1 MKRDRV
7 SRLRVPALVGL
18 LTGFVIDIA
27 PGIEPG
33 GEALARDLAQC
44 AAFFFNATN
53 ARPMEEYERLYGA
66 GERAVNRAMQILGR
80 ATVDRLIGDA
90 SVEMTADM
98 GQDWRNFGRIEARLG
113 AQCWELVGI
122 DRK

>member
-1 MKRDRV
+1 M
-7 SRLRVPALVGL
+7 
-18 LTGFVIDIA
+18 
-27 PGIEPG
+27 EPD

-53 ARPMEEYERLYGA
+53 ARPMEEYEGLYGA

-80 ATVDRLIGDA
+80 TTIDRLIGDA

-98 GQDWRNFGRIEARLG
+98 GSGLEKFRPHRGTLR
-113 AQCWELVGI
+113 
-122 DRK
+122 